1 MTEQE
6 KRKLAA
12 AGKIAGGIL
21 RMGSAVATATGHG
34 LIGSALKQ
42 HHQTHLA
49 VRLGKMG
56 FEGGQKMFRQG
67 LDDWKRAE

>member
-12 AGKIAGGIL
+12 AGKIAAGIF

-34 LIGSALKQ
+34 MLGSALSQ
-42 HHQTHLA
+42 HNKWHVA
-49 VRLGKMG
+49 ARLGKLG
-56 FEGGQKMFRQG
+56 FEGGQKMFREG